1 MASTCTIQCY
11 GSYSTV
17 SVSPPPPPNLVPDS
31 YPIRYIAAVFLLQKP
46 LVVYVDLGMR
56 SNYSIIR
63 FTILDARRKSN
74 VKMLAKKKEVSVAFF
89 CSSELRRI
97 HLLRYSGLTRAIDL

>member
-1 MASTCTIQCY
+1 MASTCTIQRY

-17 SVSPPPPPNLVPDS
+17 SVSPPPPHPNLVPDS
-31 YPIRYIAAVFLLQKP
+31 YPICYIAAVFLLQKP

-74 VKMLAKKKEVSVAFF
+74 VKMLAKKKRSVLLFSVLQNCVGST
-89 CSSELRRI
+89 CSD
-97 HLLRYSGLTRAIDL
+97 TVA